1 MQWRGLV
8 ESQNGASNMTK
19 IALPA
24 FGLAAALLVAACT
37 SMPTDKPHSIPS
49 SPQAAMDE
57 LLAVDR
63 AYSEAS
69 AKSDLVS
76 GISAMFATDVAM
88 AIPGGKFSTN
98 ADEAVA
104 ALRAVPDNARSR
116 AEWAPVR
123 GGISA
128 DGLQGYTWGY
138 MTIVKPD
145 NTTTPAKYL
154 SYWVKRPDGWRVA
167 AYRRRLRPAGE
178 VSLAPVAPSLPARV
192 LAPSTDTSLIASYRS
207 SLDATERA
215 FSDNAKVIGLG
226 VAFARYGRSDAMNM
240 GGAKDAA
247 FVIGAEAIGL
257 VVSDGKPEEPSTLV
271 WAPDRVI
278 VASSGDLGVTIGVI
292 RETAPGPDPNAPTVF
307 PFFTVWQR
315 ASPADP
321 WRYVA
326 E

>member
-1 MQWRGLV
+1 MARMAWPV
-8 ESQNGASNMTK
+8 
-19 IALPA
+19 P
-24 FGLAAALLVAACT
+24 GLAAALLVAACT
-37 SMPTDKPHSIPS
+37 SMPGAPGPAGN
-49 SPQAAMDE
+49 SPQAVMDE
-57 LLAVDR
+57 LLATDR
-63 AYSEAS
+63 AYSAAS
-69 AKSDLVS
+69 TKTDLVS

-88 AIPGGKFSTN
+88 AIPGGKFSAN

-104 ALRAVPDNARSR
+104 ALRAVADNARSR
-116 AEWAPVR
+116 AEWVPVR

-154 SYWVKRPDGWRVA
+154 SYWVKRPEGWRVA

-178 VSLAPVAPSLPARV
+178 VSLAPVAPALPARMIP
-192 LAPSTDTSLIASYRS
+192 PSTDAALVASYRS

-215 FSDNAKVIGLG
+215 FSDSAKVIGLG
-226 VAFARYGRSDAMNM
+226 VAFVRYGRPDAVNM

-247 FVIGAEAIGL
+247 FVVGAEAIGL

-278 VASSGDLGVTIGVI
+278 VASSGDLGVTIGLI

-315 ASPADP
+315 ASSADP

>member
-1 MQWRGLV
+1 M
-8 ESQNGASNMTK
+8 
-19 IALPA
+19 AL
-24 FGLAAALLVAACT
+24 FVAACT
-37 SMPTDKPHSIPS
+37 SMPSGAPATGKDP
-49 SPQAAMDE
+49 PQVVMDA
-57 LLAVDR
+57 LLATDR
-63 AYSEAS
+63 SYSAAS

-76 GISAMFATDVAM
+76 GISAMFASDVAM
-88 AIPGGKFSTN
+88 AIPGGKFSAS
-98 ADEAVA
+98 ADEAIA
-104 ALRAVPDNARSR
+104 ALRSVADNARWR
-116 AEWAPVR
+116 AEWVPVG

-154 SYWVKRPDGWRVA
+154 SYWVKRPEGWRVV

-178 VSLAPVAPSLPARV
+178 VSLAPVAPSLPARMI
-192 LAPSTDTSLIASYRS
+192 APSTDAALIAGYRA

-215 FSDNAKVIGLG
+215 FSDSAKVIGLG
-226 VAFARYGRSDAMNM
+226 VAFARYGRPDAINM

-247 FVIGAEAIGL
+247 FVVGADAIGL
-257 VVSDGKPEEPSTLV
+257 VVSDGKPQEPSTLV
-271 WAPDRVI
+271 WAPDRVT
-278 VASSGDLGVTIGVI
+278 VASSGDLGVTIGLI
-292 RETAPGPDPNAPTVF
+292 RETVPSTDPNAPTIF

-321 WRYVA
+321 WLYVA

>member
-1 MQWRGLV
+1 MRR
-8 ESQNGASNMTK
+8 TYRF
-19 IALPA
+19 IAA
-24 FGLAAALLVAACT
+24 FGAALLVAACM
-37 SMPTDKPHSIPS
+37 SMPADTPASAAN

-57 LLAVDR
+57 LLATDR
-63 AYSEAS
+63 AYSARSAS
-69 AKSDLVS
+69 TDLVS
-76 GISAMFATDVAM
+76 GISAMFANDVAM
-88 AIPGGKFSTN
+88 AIPGGRFSAS
-98 ADEAVA
+98 ADEAML
-104 ALRAVPDNARSR
+104 ALRAVADNSRSR
-116 AEWAPVR
+116 AEWVPVR

-154 SYWVKRPDGWRVA
+154 SYWVKRLDGWRVV

-178 VSLAPVAPSLPARV
+178 VSLAAIAPSLPARMV
-192 LAPSTDTSLIASYRS
+192 APTTDAALIAGYRS

-215 FSDNAKVIGLG
+215 FSDSAKVIGLG
-226 VAFARYGRSDAMNM
+226 VAFARYGRADAVNM

-247 FVIGAEAIGL
+247 FVVGAEAIGR
-257 VVSDGKPEEPSTLV
+257 VVSGDKPEEPSTLV

-278 VASSGDLGVTIGVI
+278 VASSGDLGVTIGLI
-292 RETAPGPDPNAPTVF
+292 RETAPGPDLNAPTMF

>member
-1 MQWRGLV
+1 MPNTRR
-8 ESQNGASNMTK
+8 S
-19 IALPA
+19 
-24 FGLAAALLVAACT
+24 AAALATTLLIAACT
-37 SMPTDKPHSIPS
+37 SMPRGTPS
-49 SPQAAMDE
+49 LGGDSPQNVMDG
-57 LLAVDR
+57 LLATDR
-63 AYSEAS
+63 AYSAAS

-76 GISAMFATDVAM
+76 GISAMFAGEVAM
-88 AIPGGKFSTN
+88 AIPGGKLSTS
-98 ADEAVA
+98 ADEAIA
-104 ALRAVPDNARSR
+104 ALRAVADNARSR
-116 AEWAPVR
+116 AEWVPVR

-145 NTTTPAKYL
+145 NTTAPAKYL
-154 SYWVKRPDGWRVA
+154 SYWVKRPEGWRVV

-178 VSLAPVAPSLPARV
+178 VSLAPVAPSLPARMIP
-192 LAPSTDTSLIASYRS
+192 PSTDAALIASYRS

-215 FSDNAKVIGLG
+215 FSDSAKVIGLG
-226 VAFARYGRSDAMNM
+226 VAFARYGRPDAVNM
-240 GGAKDAA
+240 GGANDAA
-247 FVIGAEAIGL
+247 FVVGAEAIGHT
-257 VVSDGKPEEPSTLV
+257 VSDDKPAVPSTLV

-278 VASSGDLGVTIGVI
+278 VASSGDLGVTIGLI

-315 ASPADP
+315 ASPSDP

>member
-1 MQWRGLV
+1 MPTTRRP
-8 ESQNGASNMTK
+8 T
-19 IALPA
+19 
-24 FGLAAALLVAACT
+24 AALATALFVAACT
-37 SMPTDKPHSIPS
+37 SMPSGAPS
-49 SPQAAMDE
+49 RDSDSPQAAMDE
-57 LLAVDR
+57 LLATDR
-63 AYSEAS
+63 AYSAAS
-69 AKSDLVS
+69 AKTDLVA

-88 AIPGGKFSTN
+88 SVPGGKLS
-98 ADEAVA
+98 ASAVEATA
-104 ALRAVPDNARSR
+104 ALRAVPDNAQSR
-116 AEWAPVR
+116 AEWIPVR

-145 NTTTPAKYL
+145 RTTAPAKYL
-154 SYWVKRPDGWRVA
+154 SYWVKRPEGWRVV

-178 VSLAPVAPSLPARV
+178 VSLAPVAPSLPARRIP
-192 LAPSTDTSLIASYRS
+192 PSSDAALIESYRA

-215 FSDNAKVIGLG
+215 FSDSAKVIGLG
-226 VAFARYGRSDAMNM
+226 VAFARYGRPDAVNM
-240 GGAKDAA
+240 GAANDAA
-247 FVIGAEAIGL
+247 FVVGSDAIGNT
-257 VVSDGKPEEPSTLV
+257 VSGGKPAEPSTLV

-278 VASSGDLGVTIGVI
+278 VASSGDLGVTIGLI
-292 RETAPGPDPNAPTVF
+292 RETVPGPDPNAPTVF